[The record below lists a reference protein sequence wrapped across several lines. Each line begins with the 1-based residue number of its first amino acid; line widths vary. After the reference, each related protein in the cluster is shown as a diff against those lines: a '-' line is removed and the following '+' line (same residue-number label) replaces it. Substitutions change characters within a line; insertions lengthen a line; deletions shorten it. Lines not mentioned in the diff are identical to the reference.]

1 MMIRVCVLLGLAG
14 SLLAQ
19 GSKRTSPE
27 PGKEPST
34 VELTV
39 YLVRGFMQPPQ
50 PVKEEV
56 PQAVTD
62 ALQELREVFK
72 YKSYGLIE
80 VVTLR
85 GRNLSGAEVAG
96 VLPDR
101 SHYDLKY
108 VRVRISPETPR
119 MLHLDG
125 LHFEIT
131 RGHVARTETIAL
143 VSTDLDLRDGQ
154 KSVIGKSMVNGTDA
168 LFLVVVPKVI
178 D

>member
-1 MMIRVCVLLGLAG
+1 MMTRLCVLLGLAG

-19 GSKRTSPE
+19 QQKHISPA
-27 PGKEPST
+27 PGKEPSGIA
-34 VELTV
+34 LTV
-39 YLVRGFMQPPQ
+39 YLVSGFAQPQ
-50 PVKEEV
+50 AVKEEV
-56 PQAVTD
+56 PQAVSE

-101 SHYDLKY
+101 SQYDFKY
-108 VRVRISPETPR
+108 ARARISPESPR
-119 MLHLDG
+119 ILHLDG
-125 LHFEIT
+125 LRLEIT
-131 RGHVARTETIAL
+131 RGHSGRNETIAL
-143 VSTDLDLRDGQ
+143 VSTDLDVRDGQ
-154 KSVIGKSMVNGTDA
+154 KTVIGKSVVNGADA
-168 LFLVVVPKVI
+168 LFLVIVPKVI